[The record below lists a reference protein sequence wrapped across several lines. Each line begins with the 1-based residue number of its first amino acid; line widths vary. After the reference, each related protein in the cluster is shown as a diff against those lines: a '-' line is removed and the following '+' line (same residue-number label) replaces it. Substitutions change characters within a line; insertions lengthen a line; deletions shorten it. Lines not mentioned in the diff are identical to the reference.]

1 MWAPGTR
8 THFPAG
14 AEPTM
19 SVIWLSV
26 FLMPVSCLLER
37 DPDPNAPISNI
48 RVDPRRGRVSWDL
61 NGSVAEITC
70 SIGSVYTSKA
80 NNNTYCQFYAFSLC
94 KTTNYTIRVTSGPPF
109 STLLQYPKPDGKP
122 GAAAENLTCWI
133 HDVDFLE
140 CSWAVGRA
148 APWDVQYHLYL
159 IQPDTYEEW
168 ECVHYTTDT
177 HGRRTGGCFDDISGL
192 RNDHYHFLVN
202 GTSEASRI
210 PCTELFATLSEIEI
224 LAPPS
229 ISGTCN
235 KSYSLME
242 WKMSSHFSSDFVY
255 ELQIYKG
262 ADPTHLDTH
271 TVIDK
276 NSYELVNPGTYTAR
290 IRGKNNLGYF
300 GKTWSS
306 WSPPRSFECDNDR
319 SLGAWPMML
328 SIVLGTLLTVLLVVL
343 LCRRFSV
350 VQKIFPP
357 VPGIRDPIKDFFHNN
372 RLVDWEAGAEGWQE
386 CSVEEVQAVGET

>member
-1 MWAPGTR
+1 MQSGEFRAFHETSFHHVIICVFPGGANAFWCLA
-8 THFPAG
+8 HFPAG

-37 DPDPNAPISNI
+37 D
-48 RVDPRRGRVSWDL
+48 
-61 NGSVAEITC
+61 
-70 SIGSVYTSKA
+70 
-80 NNNTYCQFYAFSLC
+80 
-94 KTTNYTIRVTSGPPF
+94 
-109 STLLQYPKPDGKP
+109 PDGKP